1 MIRRPPRS
9 TRTDTPFPTRR
20 SSDLHSVVENPCS
33 AMYMGRNTGKANC
46 AVVLMIRT
54 IPPSKTLGSSRMI
67 VRPFASSSI
76 FEEAPVDADGNLDRS
91 EEHTSELQSLMRIS
105 YAVFCLKK
113 KQKKNTTKYK

>member
-1 MIRRPPRS
+1 MLAVKMVPHICS
-9 TRTDTPFPTRR
+9 
-20 SSDLHSVVENPCS
+20 HSVVENPCS

-76 FEEAPVDADGNLDRS
+76 FEEAPVDADGNLDLFS
-91 EEHTSELQSLMRIS
+91 TSAKNAPTNTQKIELHRVSR
-105 YAVFCLKK
+105 
-113 KQKKNTTKYK
+113 